1 MSLLPKILP
10 RDDEQRQAAI
20 ERDLI
25 REEAEIGAK
34 LFGPIPKG
42 HTRKFFAL
50 DNHSLIWYE
59 AWKDKAGQHEVT
71 TRYEV
76 RPDGI
81 LKSQNGQAYQRLS
94 ADEAKHL
101 KDATHLYIAKVTAA
115 YRQGL

>member
-1 MSLLPKILP
+1 MSLLPRILP
-10 RDDEQRQAAI
+10 RDDAQRQAAI

-25 REEAEIGAK
+25 RYEAEIGAK

-50 DNHSLIWYE
+50 DTHSWIWYE
-59 AWKDKAGQHEVT
+59 EWKDKAGKHEVT

-81 LKSQNGQAYQRLS
+81 LKSQNGQAYQRLTPQ
-94 ADEAKHL
+94 E
-101 KDATHLYIAKVTAA
+101 ATHLKQAANLYYNKVMAEYSQVA
-115 YRQGL
+115 